1 MALLP
6 QRPRDQKLFMMAL
19 VAVAGLALYQQMVWS
34 PANADVVAR
43 EARADTLDSLN
54 RIAQNEVAKGNSA
67 QMRAQAAEFSRELEV
82 LRRLVPTQTEV
93 PALLQSVAD
102 AARRADL
109 DLSAVKPDGVLQG
122 DNFDTYKYTLGVTGP
137 YHKIAEFLTNVGSL
151 PRIVEPINL
160 SLSVSGHAGERKPGP
175 YEQFLDATFDVETY
189 VAHPPQP
196 VGKAKP

>member
-19 VAVAGLALYQQMVWS
+19 VAVAGLVAYQQLAWS
-34 PANADVVAR
+34 PAHADVVAR

-54 RIAQNEVAKGNSA
+54 RVAQSEMTKGNSA
-67 QMRAQAAEFSRELEV
+67 QLRAQAVEFGRELDV

-109 DLSAVKPDGVLQG
+109 DLASMKPDGVLKG
-122 DNFDTYKYTLGVTGP
+122 DDFDTYKYQLGVTGP

-160 SLSVSGHAGERKPGP
+160 SLSVASHPGERKPGP
-175 YEQFLDATFDVETY
+175 YEQDLSATFDVETY
-189 VAHPPQP
+189 VAHPPAP
-196 VGKAKP
+196 AGKAKP